1 MMRGRP
7 FHRAGNRVHALQLLA
22 IRAGLVL
29 LALAAATSG
38 AAALPAF
45 AEQTSQPCTA
55 CHVGGFGPQLTP
67 MGREFKLEGYTMRAG
82 ATFTAPVSA
91 MAVASFVNTAKDQ
104 VPPPAPHYATNNNVS
119 LDQANI
125 FVAGGIG
132 EHFGGFSQFTYDGVG
147 RAFAWDNLD
156 VRAVDRATIFGSDVL
171 YGISFNNSPSVEDV
185 WNTLP
190 AWGFTYTSSSLA
202 PSPAAAPLLDGA
214 FAQTLL
220 GTTAYTWWDMSY
232 YAEAGL
238 YWMPSHEFL
247 NAMGAG
253 ASDILDGVAPY
264 FRVAYQKDYGDQ
276 NFEVGAFAFFPDQF
290 PGGDRSKGSDR
301 YSDLGVDAS
310 YQYIGDNNDI
320 YQVNARYIYEHQGL
334 RASMLLGNSSR
345 AADFLNEVKLDGSYY
360 WHNELGGTVSLFDT
374 WGSKDSLLY
383 SGNTALR
390 PDSQGVLFQ
399 IDATPFG
406 THPSFLGPR
415 FNVRVG
421 IQYTVYTRF
430 DGGSRNFDGSG
441 RNASDNDTLR
451 IFTWFAF

>member
-1 MMRGRP
+1 MRGRAL
-7 FHRAGNRVHALQLLA
+7 FYRTNCRLRALQPFASLP
-22 IRAGLVL
+22 GLVL
-29 LALAAATSG
+29 AVLAAATSG

-147 RAFAWDNLD
+147 RAFTWDNLD

-301 YSDLGVDAS
+301 YSDLGIDAS

-334 RASMLLGNSSR
+334 GASMLLGNSSHS
-345 AADFLNEVKLDGSYY
+345 ADFLNEVKLDGSYY

-374 WGSKDSLLY
+374 RGSKDSLLY
-383 SGNTALR
+383 AGNTALR

-399 IDATPFG
+399 VDATPFG

-441 RNASDNDTLR
+441 RNASDNNTLR